1 MSITIIIG
9 TSAAGLA
16 AANKLRDL
24 DPLAEIICLTK
35 ESSMPY
41 NRCLLADFLGGSRT
55 KEQVHTK
62 TQPFFAEKN
71 IDLQLDVEVTGL
83 DVVAKKIILRSGS
96 MLAYDNLIIATGRSA
111 FVPTPIDVSLP
122 GIFPFYDL
130 DHATDILSYQA
141 ATKARRVLVIGAG
154 ITGLECTDALHQRG
168 LEVTVVERSAQVLAR
183 QIDNDGALFLQD
195 LMERKGITL
204 HLGTTVASVETLQV
218 RNQPAYRVTL
228 GNGKVIEVDKIIAAT
243 GGRQNLGFAQAA
255 GITCDQFGI
264 VTDESQATNI
274 PNVFA
279 AGDVCSIIN
288 LASGKRTFST
298 LWPDAV
304 AQGLTA
310 ANSIV
315 GLCKPFTGTLNIT
328 STNIFDI
335 TLVTCGDFSATNG
348 LDILSKSAPDFYH
361 RFYLNDGILQAFVMV
376 GNVGSV
382 GQLRKA
388 ILEKTRIG

>member
-24 DPLAEIICLTK
+24 DPSAEIICLTK

-55 KEQVHTK
+55 KERVHTK

-168 LEVTVVERSAQVLAR
+168 LEVTVVERSTQVLAR

-195 LMERKGITL
+195 LMARKGITL

-228 GNGKVIEVDKIIAAT
+228 ATARSLKLIKSSPLPEADKI
-243 GGRQNLGFAQAA
+243 LGLLKQQASR
-255 GITCDQFGI
+255 
-264 VTDESQATNI
+264 V
-274 PNVFA
+274 
-279 AGDVCSIIN
+279 IN
-288 LASGKRTFST
+288 LASSPMRARLQTYLTF
-298 LWPDAV
+298 LLRVMCV
-304 AQGLTA
+304 ALLILPA
-310 ANSIV
+310 ASAH
-315 GLCKPFTGTLNIT
+315 LAH
-328 STNIFDI
+328 
-335 TLVTCGDFSATNG
+335 CG
-348 LDILSKSAPDFYH
+348 PM
-361 RFYLNDGILQAFVMV
+361 Q
-376 GNVGSV
+376 
-382 GQLRKA
+382 
-388 ILEKTRIG
+388 